1 MMPFDNLVTTR
12 LAAKDSFRPCIPKP
26 LSVAG
31 ALPLP
36 LPAGSSQFGSLDT
49 GALSEINASVARAA
63 AVLRGS
69 GDLYPA
75 AEPNTLGAAYP
86 APLA

>member
-1 MMPFDNLVTTR
+1 MVPFDNLVTTR
-12 LAAKDSFRPCIPKP
+12 LAAKDSFRPCVPKP

-36 LPAGSSQFGSLDT
+36 LPAGASQFGALDT
-49 GALSEINASVARAA
+49 GALSEINASIARASA
-63 AVLRGS
+63 TLRGS

-75 AEPNTLGAAYP
+75 AAPNTLGAIHP